1 MHEEHNREW
10 LKSLQYCSTEIEDAY
25 MALAV
30 EKFGSDEVLEF
41 INSRIK
47 NPRFD
52 VKFEFPNANETFLSE
67 PYRGLVMV
75 FIELEIP
82 KGEGWA
88 RTLSKL
94 RGIGDVVKVDEDAVD
109 DENET
114 HITYVIQLPEAPYA
128 LTMNDAV
135 ACVNEDHGPGIEDEL
150 NQLGMTDYH
159 CSFRITRCRT

>member
-10 LKSLQYCSTEIEDAY
+10 LKSLQYCSTNIEDTY

-30 EKFGSDEVLEF
+30 EKFGSDEVLDF
-41 INSRIK
+41 INRRIT

-52 VKFEFPNANETFLSE
+52 VEFEFPNANKTFLLE
-67 PYRGLVMV
+67 PYRKLVMV
-75 FIELEIP
+75 FIDLKIP

-88 RTLSKL
+88 LTLSKL
-94 RGIGDVVKVDEDAVD
+94 RGIGAVVEVDAED

-114 HITYVIQLPEAPYA
+114 HITYVIELHKAPYS

-135 ACVNEDHGPGIEDEL
+135 ACVNEDHGPEIEEDL
-150 NQLGMTDYH
+150 NQHGITDYH
-159 CSFRITRCRT
+159 CSFRITRCFT